1 MSKIRPKPEL
11 APTAMSAAVS
21 TPDKDKDDDICEYQF
36 SRRTSLRTANIT
48 HLTTPRDSTVFEK
61 LDGSIKKNTSLIKKL
76 KAGITAMN
84 FAVIKK
90 ELLTLKME
98 KYIEEVALSIS
109 EATYKSSADV
119 WAAIEISSL
128 LHQRHA
134 EFTPLLIANTMKHFG
149 PPPTTYGLTV
159 EQKERDEAV
168 RLTKQ
173 RSSLRFITELY
184 LVGIAKDSS
193 KSKDGF
199 IASILSELFG
209 KDKTHANISICAA
222 FVKFFSIYFVEKMGT
237 PLGNSEDS
245 ENSIAPEAVT
255 TAPKESLVPLSFRLK
270 VCSILHVYFDSV
282 KSQLVRDYQHMKR
295 LEKAT
300 SDYFIARGE
309 VYEDKQDI
317 YEKSVKAYEKLRAY
331 VETLS
336 TYLFLDMPD
345 LPEDDNSTRLGM
357 NIMLSDGKSSRD
369 DKDFKSG
376 LWGDEDSKL
385 FYESI
390 MDLKNQVPAILLGLK
405 HKDDKPAISSID
417 DDSRKSSMTLNSAE
431 TSATLSDADISGIT
445 VPEDDNTLGS
455 DQLDSPELV
464 LEDGAVLSAGEPGDE
479 NEKIESATSKAGLI
493 GIITRLQNSLS
504 REAIDQIAV
513 EFAFQNNRGSRRRI
527 IEALLGV
534 SRQRLDLLPFYS
546 RLIATLNPYMPD
558 IGTTIIKELNRLF
571 HSHQKRKDQMF
582 IEEKIKNIRYIGELT
597 KFCVTPPHVIF
608 HVIKV
613 LLDDFTH
620 HNVDLL
626 CSLLETCGRF
636 LFYHPDTSARTAEF
650 IDILQRKKNS
660 HHLAS
665 RYIFMIDNAL
675 YECNPPE
682 FIAKAKKQ
690 RPPIVM
696 YLRKL
701 IYRDL
706 DLTSARN
713 VLRLLRKANWNDE
726 LVRKTL
732 TKLFT
737 KIWRVKYSN
746 LGLMAFLSSELS
758 RFYPEFGVSVVDS
771 CLEEVR
777 ASLEANIFKHNQRRI
792 STAKFLGHLHTY
804 KMVDSS
810 VVFETLYLL
819 LRFGHAN
826 GVPMPNVQC
835 PLDSPNDFFRLRLVC
850 TVLDTCGGS
859 FKDGVDGNSLD
870 NFISFMQMYMFTK
883 ASLPMEVEFFVDETL
898 ELLRPEIK
906 RFKSYEES
914 VEAVNSIVQR
924 QSKLQSAPNVTTPLD
939 TNSATTVTLN
949 GDANAAL
956 SSQDADE
963 DLHDSQ
969 GSDADDAVDSRYE
982 EMRPEDDAEFE
993 LDDNIDAMSDDV
1005 DADAESVRD
1014 EDEEDEE
1021 VVIRMSPP
1029 PQTEEDL
1036 DFEREF
1042 SAMMLESLDS
1052 RKNERKPALFDAPI
1066 PMRHRNTTPAN
1077 AALENSDDDDVP
1089 EEGYVEFTLLT
1100 RRGNKQQSKVM
1111 SLPSDS
1117 LFAMNTL
1124 SKQQAEQEEKIRLK
1138 ELVLNYEE
1146 QERRSFMKDQETTN
1160 KFRYM
1165 GSAKPSNV
1173 ETNESSI
1180 PGRGR
1185 GRGRGHSRG
1194 SYRVIWTSSSK

>member
-282 KSQLVRDYQHMKR
+282 KSQLVRDYQVIEDIYPSISSLQRHFCHALQTLHSLNLIVSTKQHMKR

-582 IEEKIKNIRYIGELT
+582 IRREDQDCFG
-597 KFCVTPPHVIF
+597 
-608 HVIKV
+608 
-613 LLDDFTH
+613 
-620 HNVDLL
+620 
-626 CSLLETCGRF
+626 
-636 LFYHPDTSARTAEF
+636 
-650 IDILQRKKNS
+650 
-660 HHLAS
+660 
-665 RYIFMIDNAL
+665 
-675 YECNPPE
+675 
-682 FIAKAKKQ
+682 
-690 RPPIVM
+690 
-696 YLRKL
+696 
-701 IYRDL
+701 
-706 DLTSARN
+706 
-713 VLRLLRKANWNDE
+713 KANWNDE

-732 TKLFT
+732 NQTIYK
-737 KIWRVKYSN
+737 N
-746 LGLMAFLSSELS
+746 LEGEVLEFRADGISFKRAFSFLS
-758 RFYPEFGVSVVDS
+758 EFGVSVVDS
-771 CLEEVR
+771 CLESQRSAYAKCAMSPGFTKRFLQTPIGLYCSGYVR
-777 ASLEANIFKHNQRRI
+777 
-792 STAKFLGHLHTY
+792 
-804 KMVDSS
+804 
-810 VVFETLYLL
+810 
-819 LRFGHAN
+819 
-826 GVPMPNVQC
+826 
-835 PLDSPNDFFRLRLVC
+835 
-850 TVLDTCGGS
+850 GS

>member
-282 KSQLVRDYQHMKR
+282 KSQLVRDYQVIEDIYPSISSLQRHFCHALQTLHSLNLIVSTKQHMKR

-582 IEEKIKNIRYIGELT
+582 IEEKIK
-597 KFCVTPPHVIF
+597 
-608 HVIKV
+608 
-613 LLDDFTH
+613 
-620 HNVDLL
+620 
-626 CSLLETCGRF
+626 
-636 LFYHPDTSARTAEF
+636 